1 VKKLQGLGV
10 EFVLNASFEG
20 VVDAEGKKAVKVK
33 KADGTEAVL
42 PADRILVAVGHK
54 ANTSGLGLEN
64 TGVKLDERG
73 FVKVDERMRTDDHKI
88 YAIGDVVGGPLL
100 AHKASRQGKVAAEAA
115 SGLESA
121 YHNRVVPAVVYCDPE
136 IASAG
141 MGEEEAFAKGLK
153 YVVGKFPFR
162 ALGRSLTRNDT
173 DGFVKIVAEKETGV
187 VLGVHIV
194 GAEAGELISE
204 AALGI
209 EMGAVLEDLASTIH
223 PHPTLPEA
231 LMEAAE
237 AAQGKAIH
245 IFQGE
250 LKK

>member
-1 VKKLQGLGV
+1 MTIR
-10 EFVLNASFEG
+10 
-20 VVDAEGKKAVKVK
+20 KVI
-33 KADGTEAVL
+33 DW
-42 PADRILVAVGHK
+42 
-54 ANTSGLGLEN
+54 
-64 TGVKLDERG
+64 
-73 FVKVDERMRTDDHKI
+73 
-88 YAIGDVVGGPLL
+88 AIKDQ
-100 AHKASRQGKVAAEAA
+100 KTSRQGKIAAEAIA
-115 SGLESA
+115 GIGSA
-121 YHNRVVPAVVYCDPE
+121 FRNRVVPSVVYCDPE

-141 MGEEEAFAKGLK
+141 VGEEEAAAKGVQ

-162 ALGRSLTRNDT
+162 ALGRALTRNST
-173 DGFVKIVAEKETGV
+173 EGFVKIVAEKETQV

-209 EMGAVLEDLASTIH
+209 EMGAVLEDVAATIH